1 MAPTASTWVQS
12 PAMSIIP
19 ANVDL
24 TAIEADLADD
34 HVAAPADIAPR
45 LTSVVS
51 QARDKGHDM
60 YFVVLSESQPKFTYF
75 RDIATA
81 LQEETGGTVV
91 VFGPGTVG
99 SASDDFSRVQLEQA
113 QDNLS
118 TSNPPVAAQQ
128 LLDRMTDQTQVPWT
142 VVTIALIV
150 VVALGAVAARILGR
164 RRAGAAT
171 STNPT
176 ESASVVPTESAS
188 VIPTE
193 SEETSGS
200 VSGDGEQ
207 DRSIR

>member
-1 MAPTASTWVQS
+1 MAPNASTWAQS

-19 ANVDL
+19 ADVDL
-24 TAIEADLADD
+24 KAIEVDLADD
-34 HVAAPADIAPR
+34 HVSAPADLTPR
-45 LTSVVS
+45 LASVVS
-51 QARDKGHDM
+51 QARDEGHDM

-81 LQEETGGTVV
+81 LQDETGGTVV

-150 VVALGAVAARILGR
+150 VVALGAVAARVLGH
-164 RRAGAAT
+164 RRADATTPAVSAQTASSAPAAGDT
-171 STNPT
+171 
-176 ESASVVPTESAS
+176 
-188 VIPTE
+188 
-193 SEETSGS
+193 GS
-200 VSGDGEQ
+200 RSPAADGEQ
-207 DRSIR
+207 DSSDR

>member
-1 MAPTASTWVQS
+1 MAPNASTWAQT

-19 ANVDL
+19 ADVDL
-24 TAIEADLADD
+24 KAIEADLAGD
-34 HVAAPADIAPR
+34 HVAAPADITPR

-51 QARDKGHDM
+51 QAKDKGHDM

-81 LQEETGGTVV
+81 LQDETGGTVV

-142 VVTIALIV
+142 VVTLLLIV
-150 VVALGAVAARILGR
+150 VVTIGAVAARVLGR
-164 RRAGAAT
+164 RRTHAT
-171 STNPT
+171 SAST
-176 ESASVVPTESAS
+176 ETASVAAAPGDT
-188 VIPTE
+188 T
-193 SEETSGS
+193 T
-200 VSGDGEQ
+200 VSTPDVGDE
-207 DRSIR
+207 DTTTR

>member
-1 MAPTASTWVQS
+1 MAPNASTWAQS

-19 ANVDL
+19 ADVDL
-24 TAIEADLADD
+24 KAIEADLADD
-34 HVAAPADIAPR
+34 HVAAPADITPR

-51 QARDKGHDM
+51 QAKDEGHDM

-81 LQEETGGTVV
+81 LQDETGGTVV

-150 VVALGAVAARILGR
+150 VVAVGAVAARVLGR
-164 RRAGAAT
+164 RRVSATNSSTPAETASVAPAAGAG
-171 STNPT
+171 
-176 ESASVVPTESAS
+176 SAP
-188 VIPTE
+188 
-193 SEETSGS
+193 
-200 VSGDGEQ
+200 GDDER
-207 DRSIR
+207 DSSNR